1 MKQTTKIQLS
11 VAIMST
17 LFATQ
22 SYSQGL
28 YISAGGGYG
37 FSMASDSSFSAIDH
51 TINSTGSATVETY
64 KISNGTGSFG
74 RGLQFGATVGYMFSE
89 NIGAEL
95 NVGYLVGSKITK
107 TDTELKNNGD
117 TYSSTKTSSGN
128 MLRLTPALRFSVG
141 KDKLKPY
148 MRVGLVIGV
157 GSKIVSTYSS
167 TDFNASNGKTNI
179 DQSEMAITGGISMG
193 FAAGIGVNYMFK
205 DKVGIFAELGIISQ
219 AWAPSKSVLTKSTS
233 NGADNLPFMTTSQ
246 KETDYVNS
254 YTTTSSTF
262 SPGTPSTALKMNTP
276 FSSVGINVG
285 VHLAFGK

>member
-28 YISAGGGYG
+28 YVSAGGGYG
-37 FSMASDSSFSAIDH
+37 FSMAPNSSFSAIDY
-51 TINSTGSATVETY
+51 TRNPSGSGTVETY

-95 NVGYLVGSKITK
+95 NVGYLVGSKITN

-117 TYSSTKTSSGN
+117 TYSSIATASGN
-128 MLRLTPALRFSVG
+128 MLRLTPALRFSLG

-157 GSKIVSTYSS
+157 GNKIVSKYSS
-167 TDFNASNGKTNI
+167 TNFDVSNGKTNI
-179 DQSEMAITGGISMG
+179 DQSEMAITGGVSMG
-193 FAAGIGVNYMFK
+193 FAAGIGVNYMFS

-219 AWAPSKSVLTKSTS
+219 AWAPSKSVLTSSTS
-233 NGADNLPFMTTSQ
+233 NGADNLQFMTTSQ

-254 YTTTSSTF
+254 YTTTSGTF
-262 SPGTPSTALKMNTP
+262 SPGTPSTQLKQYTP

>member
-37 FSMASDSSFSAIDH
+37 FSAAGNSSFA
-51 TINSTGSATVETY
+51 STENTSNTATLNNTYTY

-74 RGLQFGATVGYMFSE
+74 RGAQFGATVGYMFSE

-95 NVGYLVGSKITK
+95 NIGYLLGSKNTNTNYETK
-107 TDTELKNNGD
+107 FNG
-117 TYSSTKTSSGN
+117 TYSSTDTYSGK

-157 GSKIVSTYSS
+157 GGKI
-167 TDFNASNGKTNI
+167 
-179 DQSEMAITGGISMG
+179 
-193 FAAGIGVNYMFK
+193 
-205 DKVGIFAELGIISQ
+205 
-219 AWAPSKSVLTKSTS
+219 SVA
-233 NGADNLPFMTTSQ
+233 N
-246 KETDYVNS
+246 
-254 YTTTSSTF
+254 
-262 SPGTPSTALKMNTP
+262 
-276 FSSVGINVG
+276 
-285 VHLAFGK
+285 

>member
-22 SYSQGL
+22 ANAQGL
-28 YISAGGGYG
+28 YVSAGGGYG
-37 FSMASDSSFSAIDH
+37 FSMAPNSSFSANDYTRNPSGI
-51 TINSTGSATVETY
+51 GTVETY
-64 KISNGTGSFG
+64 KISNSTGSFG
-74 RGLQFGATVGYMFSE
+74 RGVQFGATVGYMFSE

-95 NVGYLVGSKITK
+95 NIGYLVGSKITT
-107 TDTELKNNGD
+107 TDKELKNNGD
-117 TYSSTKTSSGN
+117 TYSSTATASGN

-157 GSKIVSTYSS
+157 GNKIATTFSS

-179 DQSEMAITGGISMG
+179 DQSEMALTGGVSMG
-193 FAAGIGVNYMFK
+193 FAAGIGVNYMFS

-246 KETDYVNS
+246 KETDYVSS
-254 YTTTSSTF
+254 YTTTSGTF
-262 SPGTPSTALKMNTP
+262 SPGTPSVALKQYTP

>member
-28 YISAGGGYG
+28 YVSAGGGYG
-37 FSMASDSSFSAIDH
+37 FSMAPNSSFSATDY
-51 TINSTGSATVETY
+51 TRNPSGLGTVETY

-95 NVGYLVGSKITK
+95 NVGYLVGSKITN

-117 TYSSTKTSSGN
+117 TYSSTATASGN

-167 TDFNASNGKTNI
+167 TDFNSSNGKTNI
-179 DQSEMAITGGISMG
+179 DQSEMAVTGGVSMG
-193 FAAGIGVNYMFK
+193 FAAGIGVNYMFS

-254 YTTTSSTF
+254 YTTTSGTF
-262 SPGTPSTALKMNTP
+262 SPGTPSIQLKQYAP